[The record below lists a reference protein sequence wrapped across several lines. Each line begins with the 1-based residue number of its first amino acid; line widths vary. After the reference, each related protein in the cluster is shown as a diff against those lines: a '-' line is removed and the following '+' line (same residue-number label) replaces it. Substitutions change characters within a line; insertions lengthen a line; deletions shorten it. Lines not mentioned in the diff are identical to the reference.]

1 MSAAVLQVPP
11 PERVGGWAEPTAE
24 PFPVNSAGKR
34 EPVVR
39 PAEQLPGL
47 RVCVLA
53 SRSLLSRSL
62 LLRPGSSLAGF
73 FFLITYFLCL
83 PPPPGTLHSP
93 FLLTSS
99 FLRFSWAG
107 EEGREGYEPE
117 RISVEEKIS

>member
-1 MSAAVLQVPP
+1 MSAGVLQVPP

-53 SRSLLSRSL
+53 SRSLRSRSL
-62 LLRPGSSLAGF
+62 LLRPGSSLAVF

-83 PPPPGTLHSP
+83 PPPSGTLNSP

-99 FLRFSWAG
+99 FLRFSWAE
-107 EEGREGYEPE
+107 EEGREGYELE